1 MRKYKVRQVVNLLL
15 KDGWVLTRMRGDH
28 RQFKN
33 KDKPGTVTVS
43 GKPRDDL
50 SQELLNSIW
59 KQAGWK

>member
-43 GKPRDDL
+43 GKPRDDM
-50 SQELLNSIW
+50 SQE
-59 KQAGWK
+59 